1 MILKLVS
8 TMETNALGSQPSKL
22 SSICPT
28 WNNCF
33 SQIAEGS
40 ISREQGAGGL
50 WGLQCVKGYSYITHD
65 PLKLRGA

>member
-1 MILKLVS
+1 
-8 TMETNALGSQPSKL
+8 METKALGSQPNKL

-50 WGLQCVKGYSYITHD
+50 GGGCSASKAIAILPMILSSLGE
-65 PLKLRGA
+65 LKHP